1 MITDQNQKFS
11 DLSKMIYDQN
21 KINFDLT
28 RALADSESLRLKYS
42 NKKILELIDK
52 SLKEK
57 PKGHNFIIKE
67 NSKPYINRFMNTT
80 GG

>member
-1 MITDQNQKFS
+1 MRITATGRLYMCLGQEQYIDFK
-11 DLSKMIYDQN
+11 
-21 KINFDLT
+21 KIIKKD
-28 RALADSESLRLKYS
+28 YS